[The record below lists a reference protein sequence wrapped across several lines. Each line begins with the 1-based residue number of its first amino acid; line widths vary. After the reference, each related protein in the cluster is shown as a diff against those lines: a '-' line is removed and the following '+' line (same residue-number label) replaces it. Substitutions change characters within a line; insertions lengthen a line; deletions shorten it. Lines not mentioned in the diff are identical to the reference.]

1 MIPVLNNAA
10 GLARKEAIIRE
21 YKGHLIAL
29 IAGQKEGRWVCQ
41 YLIIDS
47 GVTGYCD
54 GSFATHSE
62 ADAAALQV
70 AKNVI
75 DSRRW
80 GGRAVGPHKGCGLG
94 S

>member
-1 MIPVLNNAA
+1 MRRGVV
-10 GLARKEAIIRE
+10 GFARRDDIIRE
-21 YKGHLIAL
+21 YKGDLIAL

-47 GVTGYCD
+47 GVTGYCE

-62 ADAAALQV
+62 ADAAALHV
-70 AKNVI
+70 AKTVI

-80 GGRAVGPHKGCGLG
+80 GMKSVAARHGCGLG

>member
-1 MIPVLNNAA
+1 MPGPTQRGQSSRFHGI
-10 GLARKEAIIRE
+10 RKEDAIIRE

-29 IAGQKEGRWVCQ
+29 IAGQNEGRWVCQ

-62 ADAAALQV
+62 ADAAALHV
-70 AKNVI
+70 AKTVI

-80 GGRAVGPHKGCGLG
+80 E
-94 S
+94 

>member
-1 MIPVLNNAA
+1 MVPVLNNAA
-10 GLARKEAIIRE
+10 RFARREAIIQE

-29 IAGQKEGRWVCQ
+29 IAGQKDGRWVCQ

-70 AKNVI
+70 VKNVI

-80 GGRAVGPHKGCGLG
+80 GVRSVTPHN
-94 S
+94 

>member
-1 MIPVLNNAA
+1 M
-10 GLARKEAIIRE
+10 GFARRETIIRE

-29 IAGQKEGRWVCQ
+29 IVGQKDGRWVCQ

-62 ADAAALQV
+62 ADAAALQA
-70 AKNVI
+70 AKDVI
-75 DSRRW
+75 DSRQWEMKIW
-80 GGRAVGPHKGCGLG
+80 GVA
-94 S
+94 